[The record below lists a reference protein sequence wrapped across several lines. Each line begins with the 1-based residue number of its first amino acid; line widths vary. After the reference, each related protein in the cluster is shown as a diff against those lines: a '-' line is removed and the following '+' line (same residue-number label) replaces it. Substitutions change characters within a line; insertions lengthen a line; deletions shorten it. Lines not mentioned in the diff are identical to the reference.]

1 MFMCAP
7 IVEDAMSEFLAE
19 TPEEAFEEVP
29 ARIIQVV
36 PATFLDDRTP
46 GASQFATTRS
56 RRRRNDRVLI
66 LLARTANVLR
76 GSVSR
81 TARWMYATA
90 HTGSHFAL
98 VLTRIAARNV
108 RSGLRGVSGRLTG
121 VWRTTRLFCST
132 ADTQRVLRMIA
143 RVQAIRT
150 ARIESA
156 HTPMLHSRVAAFG
169 GGIAIGVVVMWSF
182 DLQPRINVVTAERTL
197 APSETTPV
205 FPDVALTA
213 KAFDVS
219 PQNLTREPTLRVVST
234 SGVKSSVA
242 ADASSYPERRPTMAR
257 PAAADS
263 PGAVS
268 RGVATSSV
276 PRFRGTLAIDSVTKG
291 ARVFVN
297 GEPVGVTPL
306 VLKNLPAGSRAVRV
320 EAPGYR
326 IWSAS
331 VQVTANRQTRVMA
344 KADRVIADVPNDR
357 LDGR

>member
-1 MFMCAP
+1 MFMRAP

-19 TPEEAFEEVP
+19 TPEEALEEVP

-36 PATFLDDRTP
+36 PATFLNDRAA
-46 GASQFATTRS
+46 GASQYAATRS
-56 RRRRNDRVLI
+56 RRPRTGRVLI

-81 TARWMYATA
+81 TARVLYVTA
-90 HTGSHFAL
+90 HTGSHLAR

-108 RSGLRGVSGRLTG
+108 RSGLSGVSGRLTG
-121 VWRTTRLFCST
+121 VWRAARLFCS
-132 ADTQRVLRMIA
+132 AAGTQGVPGMIA
-143 RVQAIRT
+143 RGQAIRAAT
-150 ARIESA
+150 IKLAQ
-156 HTPMLHSRVAAFG
+156 TPMWHSRVASFG
-169 GGIAIGVVVMWSF
+169 GGMAIGAVVMWSI
-182 DLQPRINVVTAERTL
+182 DLQPRINVVTAEKTL
-197 APSETTPV
+197 ASADTTPV
-205 FPDVALTA
+205 FPDVAITA

-234 SGVKSSVA
+234 SGVKRPA
-242 ADASSYPERRPTMAR
+242 AVDARSYPERRPTMTR

-263 PGAVS
+263 PRAVS
-268 RGVATSSV
+268 RGVATSAV

-306 VLKNLPAGSRAVRV
+306 VLRNLPAGSRAVRV

-326 IWSAS
+326 AWSAS

-344 KADRVIADVPNDR
+344 KTDRVIADLPN
-357 LDGR
+357 